1 MVLMLQN
8 LLHYTGDYI
17 WKDQS
22 LLSHDNYPAQNPD
35 FIDKLLFVPY
45 RDENTLTVNFRLPVS
60 KKKHPEFDGHKG
72 PYENYTRVLRFDMGE
87 PYVAILVDTLF
98 NIIVADTREL
108 LKYKI
113 YPRYRYSRYK
123 GFDEAF
129 LPMASNWPEF
139 NEEYNSEK
147 MWIVHVSNDEW
158 IGKTAYVEYFKDL
171 VNLDHGDTIIQ
182 PSERSSDETPRHN
195 QDFLDKV
202 YRAKEKGYII
212 RADENGT
219 EAQIVVMVVDEE
231 SGTRKFVLGTEAYF
245 YIDSDDTEQKK
256 LEELELWQ

>member
-139 NEEYNSEK
+139 NELVQKTGLEKLTITVTKMCEMYLGLSPRKWCAEADDSLCTQLMEYIMN
-147 MWIVHVSNDEW
+147 
-158 IGKTAYVEYFKDL
+158 
-171 VNLDHGDTIIQ
+171 
-182 PSERSSDETPRHN
+182 
-195 QDFLDKV
+195 
-202 YRAKEKGYII
+202 
-212 RADENGT
+212 
-219 EAQIVVMVVDEE
+219 
-231 SGTRKFVLGTEAYF
+231 VLYML
-245 YIDSDDTEQKK
+245 Y
-256 LEELELWQ
+256 